1 MKQGQGS
8 VETLKYQG
16 WARCFT
22 KTYEQENGEV
32 AKPYVRAPNAMGVT
46 KIIGPR
52 ANDETVLSSINTEHA
67 KE

>member
-1 MKQGQGS
+1 
-8 VETLKYQG
+8 
-16 WARCFT
+16 
-22 KTYEQENGEV
+22 V